1 MSIPKMLRSRAKS
14 LGLSGNYESRTR
26 GHSCL
31 YSNKLRRFEM
41 AKLLEKPEELRVTAN
56 IEGTPLTISRNG
68 KAERVTRIYQQWRVS
83 EQLFEQ
89 ENLKNYFR
97 VRTSK
102 GLYDIY
108 RDMASNSWYLGRVCE

>member
-1 MSIPKMLRSRAKS
+1 
-14 LGLSGNYESRTR
+14 
-26 GHSCL
+26 
-31 YSNKLRRFEM
+31 M

-56 IEGTPLTISRNG
+56 IEGTPVTITRNG
-68 KAERVTRIYQQWRVS
+68 KAERVNRIYQQWRVS

-108 RDMASNSWYLGRVCE
+108 RDTASNSWYLGRVCE